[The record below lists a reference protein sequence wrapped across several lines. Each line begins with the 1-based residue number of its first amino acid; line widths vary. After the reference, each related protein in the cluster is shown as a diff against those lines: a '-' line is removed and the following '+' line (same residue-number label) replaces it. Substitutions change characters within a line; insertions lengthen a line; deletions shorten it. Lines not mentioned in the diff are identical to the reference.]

1 MYKSEP
7 GVYMILNVMNDWR
20 YVGSAARS
28 ISRRWSE
35 HRYAL
40 KNNKHRNQHL
50 QNAWNKYGSSAFVFI
65 VLENC
70 EPELVLTKEQS
81 WFDLFKSQSMLMY
94 NKRENVAS
102 QLGLKHSD
110 ETKCKISEISKKQM
124 NNPEFKAIKSELLKK
139 LESSQS
145 SINKRKL
152 SIKRKWNSI
161 EYRIKRNLPIS
172 IQFISPDG
180 FLYSNIVNLS
190 DFCSKESLDVSAMW
204 HVWKGELSHYK
215 GWRKYIW
222 QELTIFTETI
232 RADNVPHTIISPDGV
247 VYNDVRNLKR
257 FCNENGLNYSGLR
270 SVVIGECH
278 QYKGWQGF
286 RQGIE
291 QKPKYIRTTRDWPEF
306 VSPNGETHCIQNLF
320 QFCKEHGLDKAAMQ
334 RVANGK
340 SKSHKGWR
348 LA

>member
-1 MYKSEP
+1 MVIDMYKSEP

-124 NNPEFKAIKSELLKK
+124 NNP
-139 LESSQS
+139 
-145 SINKRKL
+145 
-152 SIKRKWNSI
+152 
-161 EYRIKRNLPIS
+161 
-172 IQFISPDG
+172 
-180 FLYSNIVNLS
+180 
-190 DFCSKESLDVSAMW
+190 
-204 HVWKGELSHYK
+204 
-215 GWRKYIW
+215 
-222 QELTIFTETI
+222 
-232 RADNVPHTIISPDGV
+232 
-247 VYNDVRNLKR
+247 
-257 FCNENGLNYSGLR
+257 
-270 SVVIGECH
+270 
-278 QYKGWQGF
+278 
-286 RQGIE
+286 
-291 QKPKYIRTTRDWPEF
+291 
-306 VSPNGETHCIQNLF
+306 
-320 QFCKEHGLDKAAMQ
+320 
-334 RVANGK
+334 
-340 SKSHKGWR
+340 
-348 LA
+348 